1 MSVFVRVFYG
11 TILPVIVFLVSTWN
25 KYFERQNHLIITFS
39 LMFYIKSVPA
49 LKFLKICQD
58 FSMCNSS
65 NYICFLGMQKK
76 YKNESKMAYN
86 LNAQASHQY

>member
-1 MSVFVRVFYG
+1 
-11 TILPVIVFLVSTWN
+11 
-25 KYFERQNHLIITFS
+25 
-39 LMFYIKSVPA
+39 MFYIKSVPA